1 MVYSSLAS
9 DLTSQTTRPPFFSPP
24 RYNFATYHLL
34 PRSLPQFCLRP
45 GGHQPLE
52 VPTHRCVCR
61 APMPPNMCPTLGQGD
76 STEPTS
82 LGTDKRLQAPTPSW
96 SCTPGSLLSLLP
108 LPQHPELC
116 GKDSP
121 QPSETQCNPLST
133 RRCAQRSSRTS
144 CLQEALTSQHS
155 SKDPSSGFPWW

>member
-9 DLTSQTTRPPFFSPP
+9 DLTPQTTRPRFFSPP
-24 RYNFATYHLL
+24 RYNFATYHPL

-52 VPTHRCVCR
+52 APTHRCVCR
-61 APMPPNMCPTLGQGD
+61 ASMPPNMCPTLGQGD

-121 QPSETQCNPLST
+121 VQSAQHPALCAAFLQDLLPSGGFNFPAQPQRPEQRLSMVVT
-133 RRCAQRSSRTS
+133 A
-144 CLQEALTSQHS
+144 
-155 SKDPSSGFPWW
+155 